1 MSYKI
6 NSLEQLNSINYD
18 SFSKLEKISF
28 ELDRGEFV
36 NDAASKEYGSIV
48 KKINE
53 ELGECG
59 CTWDW
64 GSFFEVATF
73 GTGMSVLVDQFA
85 AAGSSSMYSSMYIG
99 VVGAISVISAL
110 SGIKR
115 GKRRAKK
122 QGYEL
127 FSELR
132 NRINQAYE
140 SSRNGR
146 VYQSPPPALK
156 TIEEE
161 LR

>member
-6 NSLEQLNSINYD
+6 NSSEQLNSINYD

-28 ELDRGEFV
+28 ELGQGEFV
-36 NDAASKEYGSIV
+36 NDAASKEYASIV
-48 KKINE
+48 KKINK
-53 ELGECG
+53 ELEECG
-59 CTWDW
+59 CTWGW
-64 GSFFEVATF
+64 GSFFGTAAS
-73 GTGMSVLVDQFA
+73 GTGISVLVDQFV
-85 AAGSSSMYSSMYIG
+85 AAGSSSMYVG
-99 VVGAISVISAL
+99 VVGAVSVISAL
-110 SGIKR
+110 SGIKI